1 MARPPERPKAGQ
13 SRPSPVGNQ
22 QSGRAAFAG
31 EAPRRPVQALV
42 SVRTVE
48 EALLA
53 AQAGVPLIDLKEPRA
68 GALGALPPEVLR
80 DIVAA
85 LRGAGCQAEIS
96 ATVGDLPADDPAA
109 LLRQVAATAA
119 CGVDVVKVGLWPLG
133 LGPACELLAELSR
146 FMRDA
151 KVGIVPVLLA
161 DPLFSEALLGAA
173 CEEPFT
179 AIMLDTRDK
188 PAGSLL
194 ERLPPLD
201 LRRFVARVRGAGR
214 RVGLAGALRLSDVP
228 RLKALRPDFAGFR
241 TAVCEGQRGGP
252 LSVQAVEQL
261 LMALRDPVT

>member
-1 MARPPERPKAGQ
+1 MARPTEVSPRKPK
-13 SRPSPVGNQ
+13 
-22 QSGRAAFAG
+22 
-31 EAPRRPVQALV
+31 PVQALV

-68 GALGALPPEVLR
+68 GALGALPPEILR

-85 LRGAGCQAEIS
+85 LRGAGCRAEIS
-96 ATVGDLPADDPAA
+96 ATVGDLLADDPAA

-133 LGPACELLAELSR
+133 PARELLAALSR

-261 LMALRDPVT
+261 LMALRDPAATGFPDPVA

>member
-1 MARPPERPKAGQ
+1 MARPA
-13 SRPSPVGNQ
+13 
-22 QSGRAAFAG
+22 
-31 EAPRRPVQALV
+31 EAPRNKPVQALV

-48 EALLA
+48 EALLV

-68 GALGALPPEVLR
+68 GALGALPPQVLR
-80 DIVAA
+80 EIVAA
-85 LRGAGCQAEIS
+85 LRGADFQAEIS
-96 ATVGDLPADDPAA
+96 ATVGDLLADDPAA
-109 LLRQVAATAA
+109 LLQQVAATAA
-119 CGVDVVKVGLWPLG
+119 CGVDVVKVGLWPT
-133 LGPACELLAELSR
+133 ASARQLLQDLAR

-173 CEEPFT
+173 CEEPFA

-241 TAVCEGQRGGP
+241 TAVCEGERGGP
-252 LSVQAVEQL
+252 LSLQALEQL
-261 LMALRDPVT
+261 LLALRDARPGTAA

>member
-1 MARPPERPKAGQ
+1 MAR
-13 SRPSPVGNQ
+13 
-22 QSGRAAFAG
+22 AA
-31 EAPRRPVQALV
+31 EAPRQPVQALV
-42 SVRTVE
+42 SVRTAQ
-48 EALLA
+48 EALRV

-80 DIVAA
+80 EIVAA

-96 ATVGDLPADDPAA
+96 ATVGDLLADDPAA

-119 CGVDVVKVGLWPLG
+119 CGVDVVKVGLWPM
-133 LGPACELLAELSR
+133 ASARQLLADLATLMQDLR
-146 FMRDA
+146 
-151 KVGIVPVLLA
+151 VGIVPVLLA

-173 CEEPFT
+173 CEQAFT

-201 LRRFVARVRGAGR
+201 LRRFVARVRGAQR

-241 TAVCEGQRGGP
+241 TAVCEGGRGGP
-252 LSVQAVEQL
+252 LSVAALEQL
-261 LMALRDPVT
+261 LGALGDPAG

>member
-1 MARPPERPKAGQ
+1 MARTA
-13 SRPSPVGNQ
+13 
-22 QSGRAAFAG
+22 
-31 EAPRRPVQALV
+31 EAPRKPVQALV
-42 SVRTVE
+42 SVRTAE
-48 EALLA
+48 EALLV

-80 DIVAA
+80 GIVAA
-85 LRGAGCQAEIS
+85 LRGAGCRAEVS
-96 ATVGDLPADDPAA
+96 ATVGDLLDDDPAA

-119 CGVDVVKVGLWPLG
+119 CGVDVVKVGLWPT
-133 LGPACELLAELSR
+133 ASARQLLADLAKLMQELQ
-146 FMRDA
+146 
-151 KVGIVPVLLA
+151 VGIVPVLLA

-173 CEEPFT
+173 CEQPFT

-201 LRRFVARVRGAGR
+201 LRRFVARVREAGR

-241 TAVCEGQRGGP
+241 TAVCEGERGGP
-252 LSVQAVEQL
+252 LSVQALAQL
-261 LMALRDPVT
+261 LEALGDPGG